1 MHVRYAEEFFFYFFF
16 LGVKIFE
23 CVNNGQLIMSYS
35 EFRRTSNSV
44 SRSGLHDGKFMVGKI
59 QWFYIA
65 TYGENKS

>member
-1 MHVRYAEEFFFYFFF
+1 MHVRYAEEFFFIFS

-35 EFRRTSNSV
+35 EFRKTSNSV
-44 SRSGLHDGKFMVGKI
+44 SRSGLRDGKFMVGKV

-65 TYGENKS
+65 TYGKNKS